1 MTNKRT
7 NTKNLVMQR
16 TFKGHT
22 KQENVRHF
30 SLNIPTLALFN
41 NLIIYL

>member
-22 KQENVRHF
+22 KQENLRHF
-30 SLNIPTLALFN
+30 SLNIPTLAIFN